1 MEAGETRAFPK
12 RNGGRHR
19 CQPPL
24 HRAKDPPNLETRS
37 QGNQIPNSGSP
48 AQASLPINQ
57 LPPKRSLT
65 TSTPVRR
72 PKVRFC
78 FAPPGLTEVK
88 ADRCSAALLG
98 MTLSCVPLCLQR
110 PEGRLQP
117 RRAIERSSLPAPRPG
132 WPRFQLPKELRHCPP
147 RRSDLKSP
155 AALSCRC
162 RLLARPGP
170 PSRSQLDLAPR
181 FRVAASEKSG
191 CKAVDNGDIG
201 NNNWN
206 QF

>member
-1 MEAGETRAFPK
+1 MGAGIAASP
-12 RNGGRHR
+12 H
-19 CQPPL
+19 L

-37 QGNQIPNSGSP
+37 QGNPLPNSGSP

-57 LPPKRSLT
+57 LPPKRSLA

-98 MTLSCVPLCLQR
+98 MTLSCVPLCLRR
-110 PEGRLQP
+110 PESRLQP

-147 RRSDLKSP
+147 RRWTLSP
-155 AALSCRC
+155 LPHLAAV
-162 RLLARPGP
+162 AGPPMRPGP

-206 QF
+206 HF